1 MNAIG
6 KVIQIND
13 DVATVVWQRSSS
25 CESCHNCKNSNT
37 CHVHLVFG
45 NQSESVQIKARN
57 KVGAKVGDS
66 VMLETSTTKT
76 LLISVFVFIMPI
88 IISLISYFVTD
99 KYVAASISPG
109 ISLVV
114 SFVVS
119 FVLLVKLMNVY
130 VKRDLSVNIVKIV
143 EESEL

>member
-6 KVIQIND
+6 KVTQVKD
-13 DVATVVWQRSSS
+13 GVATVVWQRSSS
-25 CESCHNCKNSNT
+25 CEACHSCKNSNT

-76 LLISVFVFIMPI
+76 LFISVFVFIMPV
-88 IISLISYFVTD
+88 IISLISYFVSD
-99 KYVAASISPG
+99 KYFDASISPG
-109 ISLVV
+109 IALVV
-114 SFVVS
+114 SFIVS

-130 VKRDLSVNIVKIV
+130 VKRNLSVNIVKIV
-143 EESEL
+143 EESVL